1 MSDTQVDGF
10 LSERRQRFWTCPDF
24 ADCAGVTP
32 HKIRAEM
39 RAHQMARKLRSA
51 GFTPHKIHVQ
61 TLWISGLCPL
71 VFIVLSSP
79 LGLPL
84 SFLSS
89 VFWLDVMLLWY
100 AVSTLRMVSMD
111 FNIVTSWSDSEN
123 LPLQVPGRPS
133 NMSALS
139 FATERVSPATRGRI
153 LVSLCHVG
161 QHLSGSFAAPFS

>member
-1 MSDTQVDGF
+1 MPVSLRTKSELSSHQKARKLRSAGF
-10 LSERRQRFWTCPDF
+10 
-24 ADCAGVTP
+24 TP
-32 HKIRAEM
+32 HKIRAELPSKGSEG
-39 RAHQMARKLRSA
+39 RCA

-61 TLWISGLCPL
+61 TLWISGLCHLGQCHL

-84 SFLSS
+84 CFLAGR
-89 VFWLDVMLLWY
+89 Y
-100 AVSTLRMVSMD
+100 AIATLRMVFVD
-111 FNIVTSWSDSEN
+111 FNIVTRWSDSEN

-133 NMSALS
+133 KMSALS

-161 QHLSGSFAAPFS
+161 QHLSWSFAAPCS